1 MTGQEIK
8 ELQAVNETELSQA
21 ADALLKAEP
30 HREESGLILEGV
42 LLTVADKIN
51 RENSPKERL
60 YVLDRAV
67 EVIQGRIWN
76 LKLSPKEKYRAL
88 TENADLDKEEN
99 EGLLEDLTEIA
110 KGENAEPD
118 EWILLTLAQEL
129 LENLG
134 SWFDLEPEFPE
145 LL

>member
-8 ELQAVNETELSQA
+8 ELKAVNETELSQA

-30 HREESGLILEGV
+30 NREESGLILEGV
-42 LLTVADKIN
+42 LLTVDKKIN
-51 RENSPKERL
+51 RENSPKEKL
-60 YVLDRAV
+60 YALDSAV
-67 EVIQGRIWN
+67 ELMEGLIWN
-76 LKLSPKEKYRAL
+76 LKLTPKEKYRAL

-99 EGLLEDLTEIA
+99 AELLADLTAIA
-110 KGENAEPD
+110 KGEQAEED

-129 LENLG
+129 LANLE